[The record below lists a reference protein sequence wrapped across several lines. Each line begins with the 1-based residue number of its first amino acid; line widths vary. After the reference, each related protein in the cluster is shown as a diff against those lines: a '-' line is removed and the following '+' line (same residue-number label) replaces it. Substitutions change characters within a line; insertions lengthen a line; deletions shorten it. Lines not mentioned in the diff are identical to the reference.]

1 MEGSSMSYS
10 LPAATMLGEVKLRVR
25 NLAQLVTFYTDVI
38 GLQVLNRDSHK
49 AELTVDGKKPLLV
62 LEELPNAITLPERS
76 TTGLYHFAILVP
88 SRKQLGLSLRRL
100 AEYGIRIGQ
109 ADHLVSEALYLSDPE
124 GNGIEIYRD
133 RPRETWQFD
142 GSNVKMA
149 SDPLD
154 IPSILREAEDSP
166 WQGLPP
172 ETIMGHIHLHIGD
185 LEKARKFYVDLLGW
199 GMAAD
204 LSRMMRALFISAGGY
219 HHHIGLYVWAGAGAP
234 QPPANATGLDYFKVV
249 LPSVADLDVVV
260 ARVRAAGVEIAEKD
274 GAWVFSDPFGNE
286 IRLGWV

>member
-1 MEGSSMSYS
+1 MAYS
-10 LPAATMLGEVKLRVR
+10 LPAHTVLGELKLRVR
-25 NLAQLVTFYTDVI
+25 NLAHLITFYTDVI

-49 AELTVDGKKPLLV
+49 AELTADGKRALLV
-62 LEELPNAITLPERS
+62 LEELPNAITMPERS

-100 AEYGIRIGQ
+100 AEYGVRIGQ

-133 RPRETWQFD
+133 RPRDEWEWE
-142 GSNVKMA
+142 GGNVKMA

-154 IPSILREAEDSP
+154 IPGILREAEDSP

-185 LEKARKFYVDLLGW
+185 LAKARAFYCDLLGW
-199 GMAAD
+199 EMAAD
-204 LSRMMRALFISAGGY
+204 MSRMMRALFISAGGY
-219 HHHIGLYVWAGAGAP
+219 HHHIGLNVWAGVGAP

-249 LPSVADLDVVV
+249 LPSAAELDEVV
-260 ARVRAAGVEIAEKD
+260 ARVRESGVEIAQQNGD
-274 GAWVFSDPFGNE
+274 WVVSDPFGNE
-286 IRLGWV
+286 IRLGLAV

>member
-1 MEGSSMSYS
+1 MAYS
-10 LPAATMLGEVKLRVR
+10 LPAATMLGEVKLKVR
-25 NLAQLVTFYTDVI
+25 NLANLVNFYTDVI
-38 GLQVLNRDSHK
+38 GLQVLNRDSTR
-49 AELTVDGKKPLLV
+49 AELTVDGERALLV

-100 AEYGIRIGQ
+100 AEHGVRIGQ

-133 RPRETWQFD
+133 RPRETWDWD
-142 GSNVKMA
+142 GDNVKMA

-154 IPSILREAEDSP
+154 IPGILREAENEP

-185 LEKARKFYVDLLGW
+185 LEKAREFYCGLLGW

-204 LSRMMRALFISAGGY
+204 MSRMMRALFISAGGY
-219 HHHIGLYVWAGAGAP
+219 HHHIGLNVWAGVGAP
-234 QPPANATGLDYFKVV
+234 RPPANATGLDYFKVV
-249 LPSVADLDVVV
+249 LPSAADLEEVVG
-260 ARVRAAGVEIAEKD
+260 RVKGAGVEVEERD
-274 GAWVFSDPFGNE
+274 GAWSLRDPFGIE
-286 IRLGWV
+286 IRLGLE